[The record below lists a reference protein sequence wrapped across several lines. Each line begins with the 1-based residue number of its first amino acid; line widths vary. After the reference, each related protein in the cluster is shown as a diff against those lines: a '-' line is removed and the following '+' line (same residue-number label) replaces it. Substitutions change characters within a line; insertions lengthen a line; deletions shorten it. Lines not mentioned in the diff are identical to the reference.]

1 VSSSSYTLLADDV
14 LTLDA
19 ASTRYSPG
27 AVGIEGARISYVGP
41 PPKEPT
47 GTVVDLDGCVLL
59 PGLINVHTHTPMWL
73 FRGLTEDVPRGEW
86 LAGRLRPLEARVRTR
101 ELRAGALA
109 GCLELILN
117 GVTTIAD
124 RYSDMGEIAG
134 AVEES
139 GLRAI
144 IAHSLYDEGA
154 SAGLVES
161 EKLLER
167 FGADPAGSRVS
178 VGLGPHATD
187 TCGPA
192 LLREVAALAERSG
205 AHVFIHLAQ
214 SEAEVAAVRA
224 RGDAG
229 CAAYL
234 DSHGL
239 LGPTVVVAHGTY
251 LRDDEADLVGRRG
264 TAVAHCPSSNAKL
277 EGRVAP
283 VARMRRAGAVIGLGT
298 DAACC
303 DNGMDLF
310 AEMKV
315 AGLLNKVAA
324 DDPTAFPAADLLR
337 MVTSDAAAA
346 LGIAH
351 LVGSLEV
358 GKRADVIAVDLRAPH
373 LQPWH
378 DPVAS
383 LVYSAR
389 GSDVRA
395 VFVDGQPLL
404 LDRRPVRLDAER
416 ILANAAQAARALAPV
431 ALVNG

>member
-1 VSSSSYTLLADDV
+1 MSVSTYTLVADDV

-27 AVGIEGARISYVGP
+27 AVGFEGARISYVGP
-41 PPKEPT
+41 PPNVRT
-47 GTVVDLDGCVLL
+47 GTIVDLEGCVLL
-59 PGLINVHTHTPMWL
+59 PGLVNVHTHTPMWL

-86 LAGRLRPLEARVRTR
+86 LAGRMRPLEERVGPR

-109 GCLELILN
+109 GCLEMLLG

-139 GLRAI
+139 GLRAV
-144 IAHSLYDEGA
+144 IAHSLYDAGA
-154 SAGLVES
+154 ERGLRQS
-161 EKLLER
+161 QALLER
-167 FGADPAGSRVS
+167 FGADPQRSRVW

-205 AHVFIHLAQ
+205 ARVFIHLAQ
-214 SEAEVAAVRA
+214 SQAEVAAVRA
-224 RGDAG
+224 RGYTG

-234 DSHGL
+234 DSLGL

-251 LRDDEADLVGRRG
+251 LTEEEADVVGRRR

-303 DNGMDLF
+303 NNGMDLF
-310 AEMKV
+310 AEMRT
-315 AGLLNKVAA
+315 AGLLNKVRA

-346 LGIAH
+346 LGVGD
-351 LVGSLEV
+351 LVGSLEI
-358 GKRADVIAVDLRAPH
+358 GKRADVIAVDQQAPH
-373 LQPWH
+373 VQPWH
-378 DPVAS
+378 DPVAN
-383 LVYSAR
+383 LVYAAR

-395 VFVDGQPLL
+395 VFVDGQPLV

-416 ILANAAQAARALAPV
+416 ILADGAQASRALAPV
-431 ALVNG
+431 AVVR

>member
-1 VSSSSYTLLADDV
+1 MSASSYTLLADDV

-19 ASTRYSPG
+19 RGTRHAPG
-27 AVGIEGARISYVGP
+27 AVGIEGTRISYVGP
-41 PPKEPT
+41 PPKATT
-47 GTVVDLDGCVLL
+47 GTVVRLEGCALM

-86 LAGRLRPLEARVRTR
+86 LAGRMRPLEGRVGPR

-109 GCLELILN
+109 GCLEMLMG

-124 RYSDMGEIAG
+124 RYRAMGDVAG
-134 AVEES
+134 AIEES
-139 GLRAI
+139 GLRAVV
-144 IAHSLYDEGA
+144 AHSLYDEGA
-154 SAGLVES
+154 EAGLRES
-161 EKLLER
+161 EALLER
-167 FGADPAGSRVS
+167 FGADPQRSRVWA
-178 VGLGPHATD
+178 GLGPHATD

-192 LLREVAALAERSG
+192 LLREIAALAERN
-205 AHVFIHLAQ
+205 AARVFIHVAQ
-214 SEAEVAAVRA
+214 SEAEVVAARA
-224 RGDAG
+224 RGNAG

-234 DSHGL
+234 DALGL

-251 LRDDEADLVGRRG
+251 LADDEADLVGRRR

-283 VARMRRAGAVIGLGT
+283 VARMRQAGAVIGLGT

-303 DNGMDLF
+303 NNGMDLF
-310 AEMKV
+310 AEMRT

-324 DDPTAFPAADLLR
+324 DDPAAFPAADLLR

-346 LGIAH
+346 LGIAD
-351 LVGSLEV
+351 LVGTLEV
-358 GKRADVIAVDLRAPH
+358 GKRADVIAVDQRAPH
-373 LQPWH
+373 VQPWH
-378 DPVAS
+378 DPVAN
-383 LVYSAR
+383 LVYAAR

-404 LDRRPVRLDAER
+404 LDRRPVRLDAAR
-416 ILANAAQAARALAPV
+416 ILAEAAQAAGALAPV
-431 ALVNG
+431 AVTR

>member
-1 VSSSSYTLLADDV
+1 VSSSYTLLADDV

-19 ASTRYSPG
+19 RGTQHSPG

-41 PPKEPT
+41 PPTAPT
-47 GTVVDLDGCVLL
+47 GTIVRLEGCALL

-86 LAGRLRPLEARVRTR
+86 LVGRMRPLEARVGPR

-109 GCLELILN
+109 GCLEMLLG

-124 RYSDMGEIAG
+124 RYRAMGDVAG
-134 AVEES
+134 AIEES
-139 GLRAI
+139 GLRAVV
-144 IAHSLYDEGA
+144 AHSLYDEGA
-154 SAGLVES
+154 EAGLRES
-161 EKLLER
+161 EALLER
-167 FGADPAGSRVS
+167 FGADPERSRVC

-192 LLREVAALAERSG
+192 LLRQVAALAERTG
-205 AHVFIHLAQ
+205 ARAFIHLAQ

-224 RGDAG
+224 NGYAG

-234 DSHGL
+234 DALGL

-251 LRDDEADLVGRRG
+251 LGDDEAELVGRRR

-283 VARMRRAGAVIGLGT
+283 VARMRQAGAVVGLGT

-303 DNGMDLF
+303 NNAMDLF
-310 AEMKV
+310 AEMRT
-315 AGLLNKVAA
+315 AGLMNKVRS
-324 DDPTAFPAADLLR
+324 DDPTVFAAADLLR
-337 MVTSDAAAA
+337 MVTSEAATA

-358 GKRADVIAVDLRAPH
+358 GKRADVIAVDRRGPH
-373 LQPWH
+373 IQPWH
-378 DPVAS
+378 DPVAN
-383 LVYSAR
+383 LVYAAR
-389 GSDVRA
+389 GSDVQA
-395 VFVDGQPLL
+395 VFVDGQPLV
-404 LDRRPVRLDAER
+404 LDRGPVRLDAER
-416 ILANAAQAARALAPV
+416 ILADAVQASRILAPV
-431 ALVNG
+431 AVAR

>member
-1 VSSSSYTLLADDV
+1 VSAASYTLIADDV

-19 ASTRYSPG
+19 RGTHHSPG
-27 AVGIEGARISYVGP
+27 AVGIEGARVSYVGP
-41 PPKEPT
+41 PPKAPT
-47 GTVVDLDGCVLL
+47 GTVVRLEGCVLL

-86 LAGRLRPLEARVRTR
+86 LAGRMRPLEARVGPS

-109 GCLELILN
+109 GCLEMLLG

-139 GLRAI
+139 GLRAVV
-144 IAHSLYDEGA
+144 AHSLYDEDA
-154 SAGLVES
+154 ERGLRETES
-161 EKLLER
+161 LLER
-167 FGADPAGSRVS
+167 FGADPERSHVW
-178 VGLGPHATD
+178 VGIGPHATD

-192 LLREVAALAERSG
+192 LLRQVAALAQRSG
-205 AHVFIHLAQ
+205 ARVFIHLAQ
-214 SEAEVAAVRA
+214 SEAEVAAVRG

-229 CAAYL
+229 CASYL
-234 DSHGL
+234 DALGL

-251 LRDDEADLVGRRG
+251 LGNDEADLVGRRR

-283 VARMRRAGAVIGLGT
+283 VARMRQAGAVVGLGT

-303 DNGMDLF
+303 NNGMDLF
-310 AEMKV
+310 TEMRT

-324 DDPTAFPAADLLR
+324 DDPTVFATADLLR
-337 MVTSDAAAA
+337 MVTSEAAAT
-346 LGIAH
+346 LGIGH

-358 GKRADVIAVDLRAPH
+358 GKRADVIAVDRRAPH
-373 LQPWH
+373 VQPWH
-378 DPVAS
+378 DPVAN
-383 LVYSAR
+383 LVYAAR

-416 ILANAAQAARALAPV
+416 ILADAVQATRALAPV
-431 ALVNG
+431 AAAR

>member
-1 VSSSSYTLLADDV
+1 VSASSYTLLADDV

-19 ASTRYSPG
+19 AWTRYSPG
-27 AVGIEGARISYVGP
+27 AVGIEDARISYVGP
-41 PPKEPT
+41 PPAART
-47 GTVVDLDGCVLL
+47 GTVVDLEGCVLL
-59 PGLINVHTHTPMWL
+59 PGLVNVHTHTPMWL

-86 LAGRLRPLEARVRTR
+86 LAGHMRPLEARVGPR

-109 GCLELILN
+109 GCLELLLG

-124 RYSDMGEIAG
+124 RYSGMGEIAG

-139 GLRAI
+139 GLRAVV
-144 IAHSLYDEGA
+144 AHSLYDDGA
-154 SAGLVES
+154 ERGLRES
-161 EKLLER
+161 EALLER
-167 FGADPAGSRVS
+167 FGADPERSRVW

-187 TCGPA
+187 TCGPQ
-192 LLREVAALAERSG
+192 LLRQVAALAERSG
-205 AHVFIHLAQ
+205 ARVFIHLAQ
-214 SEAEVAAVRA
+214 SEAEVATVRA
-224 RGDAG
+224 GGYTG

-234 DSHGL
+234 DSFGL

-251 LRDDEADLVGRRG
+251 LGDDEADLVGRRG

-283 VARMRRAGAVIGLGT
+283 VARLRRAGAVIGLGT

-303 DNGMDLF
+303 NNGMDLF
-310 AEMKV
+310 AEMRT

-324 DDPTAFPAADLLR
+324 GDPTALVAADLLR
-337 MVTSDAAAA
+337 MVTSDAAAT

-351 LVGSLEV
+351 LVGSLEI
-358 GKRADVIAVDLRAPH
+358 GKRADVIAVDQRGPH

-378 DPVAS
+378 DPVAN
-383 LVYSAR
+383 LVYAAR

-416 ILANAAQAARALAPV
+416 ILAAGARAARPLAPV
-431 ALVNG
+431 GVAR

>member
-1 VSSSSYTLLADDV
+1 VSAASYTLLADDV

-19 ASTRYSPG
+19 RGTHHTPG

-41 PPKEPT
+41 PPKALT
-47 GTVVDLDGCVLL
+47 GTVVRLEDCVLM

-86 LAGRLRPLEARVRTR
+86 LAGRMRPLEARVGPR
-101 ELRAGALA
+101 ELRAGGLA
-109 GCLELILN
+109 GCLEMLLG

-124 RYSDMGEIAG
+124 RYRAMGDVADAIEA
-134 AVEES
+134 S
-139 GLRAI
+139 GLRAVV
-144 IAHSLYDEGA
+144 AHSLYDEGA
-154 SAGLVES
+154 ERGLRDTES
-161 EKLLER
+161 LLER
-167 FGADPAGSRVS
+167 FGADPERSRVW

-192 LLREVAALAERSG
+192 LLGEVAVLAQRSG
-205 AHVFIHLAQ
+205 ARVFIHLAQ

-224 RGDAG
+224 RGHAG

-234 DSHGL
+234 DALGL

-251 LRDDEADLVGRRG
+251 LRDDEADLVGRRR

-283 VARMRRAGAVIGLGT
+283 VARMRQAGAVVGLGT

-303 DNGMDLF
+303 NNGMDLF
-310 AEMKV
+310 AEMRT

-346 LGIAH
+346 LGIQH
-351 LVGSLEV
+351 LVGSLEM
-358 GKRADVIAVDLRAPH
+358 GKRADVIAVDKRSAH
-373 LQPWH
+373 MQPWH
-378 DPVAS
+378 DPVAN
-383 LVYSAR
+383 LVYAAR

-395 VFVDGQPLL
+395 VFVDGQPLV
-404 LDRRPVRLDAER
+404 LDRHPVRLDAER
-416 ILANAAQAARALAPV
+416 ILADAVQAAGALAPV
-431 ALVNG
+431 AVGR